1 MHKGKITILQNF
13 VQSDF
18 LYVKKGLIKSRNNH
32 IWESRIILVYL
43 GQLIMI
49 DDTKQAKRF
58 RLISFK

>member
-1 MHKGKITILQNF
+1 MHEGKITILQNF

-18 LYVKKGLIKSRNNH
+18 LYVKKELIQSRNTH

-49 DDTKQAKRF
+49 DDTKHAKRF

>member
-18 LYVKKGLIKSRNNH
+18 LYVKKGLIKSRNTH